1 MNEKNKKL
9 LGYYN
14 YTVVL
19 TYIGML
25 AAFYGIIRAI
35 ACDFRGSIF
44 CLLVAGVC
52 DMFDGLVASTKKNR
66 SVSEK
71 NFGIQIDSLSDLI
84 SFGVMPGIF
93 VYMISGK
100 IPAVGVISALFTLC
114 ALIRLAYFNILEE
127 ERQKTETTARKVY
140 LGVPVTTIALILP
153 AAYLVYGSGV
163 WEQMMLFPVVLF
175 VTSVGFI
182 IPVNIK
188 KAKTL
193 GKILILLIGLAEFF
207 GLIFFTH

>member
-1 MNEKNKKL
+1 MSVKNKKL

-14 YTVVL
+14 YTVIL

-35 ACDFRGSIF
+35 SCDFKGSIF

-52 DMFDGLVASTKKNR
+52 DMFDGLVASTKKDR

-100 IPAVGVISALFTLC
+100 IMQVGVISALFTLC

-127 ERQKTETTARKVY
+127 ERQKVETTARKAY
-140 LGVPVTTIALILP
+140 LGVPVTNIALILP
-153 AAYLVYGSGV
+153 AAYLVYGSGL
-163 WEQMMLFPVVLF
+163 WEQVMIFPVVLF
-175 VTSVGFI
+175 LTSVGFI
-182 IPVNIK
+182 IPVNVIK
-188 KAKTL
+188 VKTL
-193 GKILILLIGLAEFF
+193 GKIVMMVLGLVELLGLFF
-207 GLIFFTH
+207 FVH

>member
-1 MNEKNKKL
+1 MNEKKKL

-14 YTVVL
+14 YTVIL

-35 ACDFRGSIF
+35 ANDFRGAIF

-52 DMFDGLVASTKKNR
+52 DMFDGMVASTKTDR
-66 SVSEK
+66 SASEK

-93 VYMISGK
+93 VYMITER
-100 IPAVGVISALFTLC
+100 ITAVGVISALFTLC

-127 ERQKTETTARKVY
+127 ERQKVETTCRKSY

-153 AAYLVYGSGV
+153 AAYLVYGSGA
-163 WEQMMLFPVVLF
+163 WEQVMLFPVVLF
-175 VTSVGFI
+175 VTAVGFI
-182 IPVNIK
+182 IPVHIK
-188 KAKTL
+188 KAETL
-193 GKILILLIGLAEFF
+193 GKILMILIGLVEFL
-207 GLIFFTH
+207 GLIFFAH